1 MIPLLL
7 AASVWSVDAIMALRT
22 IHDPQVSPAGDKVA
36 YVIRHADA
44 ATNSYVSAIWL
55 KSAGAAPQPLPS
67 PHRSDAS
74 PRWSPDGRQ
83 LAFLS
88 RRDGGSQIY
97 LSPSRQVTHS
107 KTGIEFFQ
115 CPPDATKLPYLAP
128 LPITLNKGK
137 DLAAARAMMMP
148 GQNTRNEASHNTR

>member
-55 KSAGAAPQPLPS
+55 KPAGAPPHPPPAPPRP
-67 PHRSDAS
+67 DAS
-74 PRWSPDGRQ
+74 PRWPPDGRQ
-83 LAFLS
+83 LAFLP

-107 KTGIEFFQ
+107 KTGIEFFRWS
-115 CPPDATKLPYLAP
+115 PDGTKLAYVAP
-128 LPITLNKGK
+128 LPMTV
-137 DLAAARAMMMP
+137 
-148 GQNTRNEASHNTR
+148 